1 MERIHKIAKVFPYF
15 SYRMCYVFNRMCYVL
30 PGCVMFLT
38 GCVRV
43 CGGENP
49 QDS

>member
-1 MERIHKIAKVFPYF
+1 MERIHKIAKILHISVIECVMF
-15 SYRMCYVFNRMCYVL
+15 L
-30 PGCVMFLT
+30 TGCVMFLT

-43 CGGENP
+43 RGGENP